1 MKLVRERGVTVAQAP
16 RDFGITSEPFQRL
29 LEDRSGNCWDNA
41 AMEKFFSSLKRARF
55 LYYTRDQAKA
65 DVSDLQFPTAALYIG
80 RSQSDGVRLA
90 G

>member
-1 MKLVRERGVTVAQAP
+1 MAQAP

-29 LEDRSGNCWDNA
+29 LEDQGLACSMSRSGNCWDNA

>member
-1 MKLVRERGVTVAQAP
+1 MAQAP

-29 LEDRSGNCWDNA
+29 LEDQGLACSMSRSGNCWDNA
-41 AMEKFFSSLKRARF
+41 AMEKFFSSLKRGCGTERAH
-55 LYYTRDQAKA
+55 DQAKA
-65 DVSDLQFPTAALYIG
+65 DVSDLQFPAAALYIG